1 MEPKKLGLR
10 WPAVIGMLLF
20 SFILMLFLSTASP
33 LYPIN
38 SSPDANIMMTVGKG
52 FWHGLMPY
60 HDLFDNRGPLIYLLF
75 SLVSLISYQSFIAI
89 YLLESILLF
98 IDLIL
103 SYLILKW
110 FMSSRLS
117 YALSF
122 FIIPFM
128 FNEYFFQHGDTPES
142 LIIPFMLFTFYQLLK
157 HQALKFSNRTLLI
170 QGLFV
175 GIAFWIKYTLII
187 PWLGLGIVIGL
198 VYLFN
203 RRFADLFKLT
213 GWGLLGYAIVTIPI
227 LWLYQAKHILAE
239 MLKVYFVFNV
249 KYYQHSNFDLT
260 QLISLPQTDAV
271 ALWVEIMIVAM
282 MVAIAVMPKVT
293 WQLKLA
299 FELSL
304 IIETLA
310 IITVKVTATYY
321 YTLISVFAIFILI
334 VVGSLLQRGLPKM
347 VIENP
352 LLPRLLIVL
361 SFCGIA
367 LTNQNYHY
375 SRLFPNNQV
384 YSFNRQANEPY
395 QERFANIINK
405 SQDRSLLT
413 YRTIDVS
420 LYTNLGTLPTNKYFV
435 QNNLDY
441 QPMRESQKQQLKS
454 LKNKYVLTISLP
466 PSLNTAAARRSVHRV
481 EHNRTLKK
489 YYHLV
494 DRVDVLK
501 YTSSVQQYELRYYL
515 FERNQ

>member
-1 MEPKKLGLR
+1 MEPKKLGLN
-10 WPAVIGMLLF
+10 WPAVIGMVAF
-20 SFILMLFLSTASP
+20 SFILMLFLSTSSP

-60 HDLFDNRGPLIYLLF
+60 QDLFDNRGPLIYLLF
-75 SLVSLISYQSFIAI
+75 SLFSLISYQSFIAI

-98 IDLIL
+98 VDLIL
-103 SYLILKW
+103 SYLILKR
-110 FMSSRLS
+110 FMAGRLAYS
-117 YALSF
+117 LSF
-122 FIIPFM
+122 FILPLM

-142 LIIPFMLFTFYQLLK
+142 LIIPFMLATFYQLLK
-157 HQALKFSNRTLLI
+157 HQDFKFSKKTLLI

-187 PWLGLGIVIGL
+187 PWIGIGIVIGIT
-198 VYLFN
+198 YLFKK
-203 RRFADLFKLT
+203 RFVDLFKLL
-213 GWGLLGYAIVTIPI
+213 GFGLVGYLIVTIPI
-227 LWLYQAKHILAE
+227 LWLYQAKHILPE
-239 MLKVYFVFNV
+239 MLKVYFWFNV

-260 QLISLPQTDAV
+260 QLISLPQVDVV
-271 ALWVEIMIVAM
+271 ALWVEVMIVLM
-282 MVAIAVMPKVT
+282 MITIALMPRVN
-293 WQLKLA
+293 WQLKVA

-334 VVGSLLQRGLPKM
+334 IIGALLQRGLPKM

-352 LLPRLLIVL
+352 LLPCLLIAIAV
-361 SFCGIA
+361 CGICIS
-367 LTNQNYHY
+367 NHNYHY
-375 SRLFPNNQV
+375 SRLYPHNQV
-384 YSFNRQANEPY
+384 YSFNKRSTEPY
-395 QERFANIINK
+395 QERFAKIINR
-405 SQDRSLLT
+405 SRDRSLLA

-420 LYTNLGTLPTNKYFV
+420 LYTNLGTMPTNKYFV

-441 QPMRESQKQQLKS
+441 PPMHESQKQQLKS

-466 PSLNTAAARRSVHRV
+466 PSLDTVASKRSVNRV
-481 EHNRTLKK
+481 KHNKTLKK
-489 YYHLV
+489 HYHLV
-494 DRVDVLK
+494 DQVNVLK